1 MATHITGSLGLP
13 AELLD
18 ELVERPED
26 HSGDVEEDGEQGELQ
41 MENGGGDRKP
51 VVPVAPVQQDGG
63 GCQEEADGVHGHA
76 SHQGW
81 WLLIQVGA
89 VDESEGDTGHEDLQP
104 VEQAWQGER
113 IAGELASQGTG
124 PGHRNHPRECSGSN
138 GVVLKGA
145 VRQELDVGD
154 GKDDGGREA

>member
-26 HSGDVEEDGEQGELQ
+26 HSGGVEENGEQGEPQ

-51 VVPVAPVQQDGG
+51 VVPVAPVQQDGR

-76 SHQGW
+76 SHQG
-81 WLLIQVGA
+81 
-89 VDESEGDTGHEDLQP
+89 
-104 VEQAWQGER
+104 R
-113 IAGELASQGTG
+113 
-124 PGHRNHPRECSGSN
+124 C
-138 GVVLKGA
+138 
-145 VRQELDVGD
+145 
-154 GKDDGGREA
+154 